1 MEFREAVEAH
11 DVDRMIALL
20 DDEVVFRSPV
30 VYQPYRG
37 RDEVAVLIR
46 AAARLFEGHHYV
58 RAIGADAASDH
69 APVFKARIG
78 DREIEGCDFLHVN
91 DAEKID
97 EFSIMVRPLSGA
109 MALAEGMKTELEPA
123 ESEAGGR

>member
-30 VYQPYRG
+30 V
-37 RDEVAVLIR
+37 
-46 AAARLFEGHHYV
+46 RLFEGHHYV

-69 APVFKARIG
+69 APFFKARIG